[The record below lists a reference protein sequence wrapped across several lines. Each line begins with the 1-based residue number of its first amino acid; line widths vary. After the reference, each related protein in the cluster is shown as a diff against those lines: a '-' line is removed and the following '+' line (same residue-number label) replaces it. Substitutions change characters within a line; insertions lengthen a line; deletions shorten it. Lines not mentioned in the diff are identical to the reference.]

1 MGSKGKKGLLTI
13 SFLAAALLPVL
24 PLSAQQQG
32 EPADSLLRLI
42 SAKYIEQLETRDDYV
57 RRTLAP
63 TFLHN
68 GTYLICDSAVWH
80 QNANVINCT
89 GHVRLIQGDTE
100 LDSETLD
107 YLVDSDLAQFRGSVV
122 ELRDKQN
129 NMLRTRFLDY
139 NTKDSVA
146 VFTGGAS
153 MKGADGQVIESDKGY
168 YFNSSNLFSFVGRVD
183 MYTDSVFVKTD
194 SLHYHSDTD
203 KADFVSPIYFWKDDN
218 MLRAGGG
225 WYDRPADLFFF
236 DRQVRALSKDQESWS
251 DTLYFHRLS
260 NDILMLGSVQIQDTT
275 RSTAA
280 VADYVFYKD
289 SLSQV
294 TLRDNAAVAM
304 WSDNGQQVDTTYF
317 GADTLIY
324 RTVPKCDVDS
334 LGIASASERL
344 KAITGDPVREFRLR
358 AAQNKTKSSSEQ
370 NGPQTQ
376 RRAAKTG
383 NLPESLPD
391 RGAAAPSDSLSAV
404 PADSLSAVQASD
416 SLALAMLPPPP
427 PDSTRIGFAEAFGNV
442 KIFRA
447 DMQVKCDSMRFTEL
461 DSIARFYK
469 DPIIWNEG
477 KRQYSADSLFVL
489 VKGGGVDRANLIS
502 NAFIAVEEDSVH
514 FDQIKSSEVMAYF
527 DSDTQLRR
535 FDALG
540 GVSAIFYL
548 QEDSTL
554 ATVNKVE
561 TKMLSATLKDGNL
574 EQVYYFDNPK
584 NDAYPIVQ
592 LPAADRTLKGLLWR
606 PELRPRGK
614 DDITDLVIRP
624 SGRKVLEASERTS
637 FPQTD
642 RFFPGYM
649 SALRDSLEAAR
660 LRKTSA
666 RDASA
671 QAAAPDSLASSDSL
685 AVVADSLAPVLPD
698 SIAAGKSL
706 ELLQESR
713 DSAYVAAPQE
723 EEFMSKAELRR
734 ALRRARRD
742 ARWAERDERD
752 RLKVEEKERR
762 KAEKE
767 ALKLKREAERR
778 AKEKAEDDKIRQ
790 KYIDY
795 YTKKKLKDERK
806 QKSVSA
812 GERAPGAEAG
822 GSL

>member
-13 SFLAAALLPVL
+13 SFLAAALLSVL

-42 SAKYIEQLETRDDYV
+42 SAKYIEQLEYRDDYV

-168 YFNSSNLFSFVGRVD
+168 YFNARNLFSFVGKVD

-236 DRQVRALSKDQESWS
+236 DRQVRALSRDQESWS

-294 TLRDNAAVAM
+294 TLRDNAAVAF

-317 GADTLIY
+317 GADTLVY
-324 RTVPKCDVDS
+324 HTVPKCDVDS
-334 LGIASASERL
+334 LSIASASERL

-376 RRAAKTG
+376 RRTARTE

-416 SLALAMLPPPP
+416 SLALVPPPP

-469 DPIIWNEG
+469 DPIIWNDG

-561 TKMLSATLKDGNL
+561 TKMLSATLKNGNL

-584 NDAYPIVQ
+584 NDAFPIVQ

-614 DDITDLVIRP
+614 EDITDLVIRP
-624 SGRKVLEASERTS
+624 SGRKALESSERTS

-649 SALRDSLEAAR
+649 GALRDSLEAAR
-660 LRKTSA
+660 LRKA
-666 RDASA
+666 LAGNASA
-671 QAAAPDSLASSDSL
+671 KAAEPDSLSPADSTVASADSLAIVLPDSLAAGKALGVLQEGSDSTS
-685 AVVADSLAPVLPD
+685 VEAP
-698 SIAAGKSL
+698 
-706 ELLQESR
+706 R
-713 DSAYVAAPQE
+713 E
-723 EEFMSKAELRR
+723 EEYMSKAELRR

-742 ARWAERDERD
+742 ARWAARDEQD
-752 RLKVEEKERR
+752 RLKAEEKERR

-767 ALKLKREAERR
+767 ALKLRREAERR

-812 GERAPGAEAG
+812 GERTPGTEAG

>member
-13 SFLAAALLPVL
+13 SFLAAALLSVL

-42 SAKYIEQLETRDDYV
+42 SAKYIEQLEYRDDYV

-80 QNANVINCT
+80 QNANIINCT

-168 YFNSSNLFSFVGRVD
+168 YFNARNLFSFVGKVD

-236 DRQVRALSKDQESWS
+236 DRQVRALSRDQESWS

-294 TLRDNAAVAM
+294 TLRDNAAVAF

-317 GADTLIY
+317 GADTLVY
-324 RTVPKCDVDS
+324 HTVPKCDVDS
-334 LGIASASERL
+334 LSIASASERL

-358 AAQNKTKSSSEQ
+358 AAQNKTKSSQ
-370 NGPQTQ
+370 DQRGARPQ
-376 RRAAKTG
+376 RSAARTE
-383 NLPESLPD
+383 NLPDGLPD
-391 RGAAAPSDSLSAV
+391 RGPAAPSDSLSAV
-404 PADSLSAVQASD
+404 PSDSLSAAQTAD
-416 SLALAMLPPPP
+416 SLALAPPPP
-427 PDSTRIGFAEAFGNV
+427 PDSTRVGFAKAFGNV

-447 DMQVKCDSMRFTEL
+447 DMQVRCDSMRFTEL

-561 TKMLSATLKDGNL
+561 TKMLSATLKAGNL

-584 NDAYPIVQ
+584 NDAFPIVQ

-614 DDITDLVIRP
+614 EDITDLVIRP
-624 SGRKVLEASERTS
+624 SGRKALESSERTS

-649 SALRDSLEAAR
+649 GALRDSLEAAR
-660 LRKTSA
+660 LRKA
-666 RDASA
+666 LAGNASA
-671 QAAAPDSLASSDSL
+671 KAAEPDSLSPADSTVASADSLAIVLPDSLAAGKALGVLQEGSDSTS
-685 AVVADSLAPVLPD
+685 VEAP
-698 SIAAGKSL
+698 
-706 ELLQESR
+706 R
-713 DSAYVAAPQE
+713 E
-723 EEFMSKAELRR
+723 EEYMSKAELRR

-742 ARWAERDERD
+742 ARWAARDEQD
-752 RLKVEEKERR
+752 RLKAEEKERR
-762 KAEKE
+762 KAEKK
-767 ALKLKREAERR
+767 ALKLRREAEKR
-778 AKEKAEDDKIRQ
+778 AKEKAEDDRVRQ

-812 GERAPGAEAG
+812 GERTPGAEAG

>member
-13 SFLAAALLPVL
+13 SSLAAALLSVL

-42 SAKYIEQLETRDDYV
+42 SAKYIEQLETRDDYI

-80 QNANVINCT
+80 QNTNVINCT
-89 GHVRLIQGDTE
+89 GHVRLIQGSTE
-100 LDSETLD
+100 LNSETLD
-107 YLVDSDLAQFRGSVV
+107 YLVDSDLAQFRGTVV
-122 ELRDKQN
+122 ELRDNQN

-146 VFTGGAS
+146 VFVGGAS

-168 YFNSSNLFSFVGRVD
+168 YFNSRNLFSFVGRVD

-194 SLHYHSDTD
+194 SLNYHSDTD

-236 DRQVRALSKDQESWS
+236 DRQVRALSRDQESWS

-260 NDILMLGSVQIQDTT
+260 NDILMLGSVQLQDTT

-317 GADTLIY
+317 GADTLVY

-334 LGIASASERL
+334 LAIASASERL
-344 KAITGDPVREFRLR
+344 KAITGDPVKEFRHR
-358 AAQNKTKSSSEQ
+358 AAQNKAKSSSGQ
-370 NGPQTQ
+370 NGPQVQ
-376 RRAAKTG
+376 NRAARTE

-391 RGAAAPSDSLSAV
+391 RGAAALSDSLSVAPAV
-404 PADSLSAVQASD
+404 DSLE
-416 SLALAMLPPPP
+416 LATLPPPPP
-427 PDSTRIGFAEAFGNV
+427 PDSTRIGFVEAFGNV

-461 DSIARFYK
+461 DSIACFYK
-469 DPIIWNEG
+469 DPVIWNEG

-540 GVSAIFYL
+540 GASAIFYL

-561 TKMLSATLKDGNL
+561 TKMLSATLKAGNL

-606 PELRPRGK
+606 PELRPRDKG
-614 DDITDLVIRP
+614 DITGLVIRP
-624 SGRKVLEASERTS
+624 SGRKVLESSERTS

-660 LRKTSA
+660 MRKAVSRESSA
-666 RDASA
+666 EAAVPDSIASA
-671 QAAAPDSLASSDSL
+671 DSLA
-685 AVVADSLAPVLPD
+685 AVADSLAPVFPD
-698 SIAAGKSL
+698 SIAVGKSV
-706 ELLQESR
+706 ELLHEGS
-713 DSAYVAAPQE
+713 DTISVATPQE

-742 ARWAERDERD
+742 ARWAARDERD
-752 RLKVEEKERR
+752 RLKAEEKERS
-762 KAEKE
+762 KAEKA
-767 ALKLKREAERR
+767 ALKLRREAERR
-778 AKEKAEDDKIRQ
+778 TKEKAEDDKVRQ

-806 QKSVSA
+806 QKSISA

-822 GSL
+822 RSL

>member
-13 SFLAAALLPVL
+13 SFLAAALLSVL

-42 SAKYIEQLETRDDYV
+42 SAKYIEQLEYRDDYV

-80 QNANVINCT
+80 QNANIINCT

-168 YFNSSNLFSFVGRVD
+168 YFNARNLFSFVGKVD

-203 KADFVSPIYFWKDDN
+203 KADFFSPIYFWKDDN

-236 DRQVRALSKDQESWS
+236 DRQVRALSRDQESWS

-294 TLRDNAAVAM
+294 TLRDNAAVAF

-317 GADTLIY
+317 GADTLVY
-324 RTVPKCDVDS
+324 HTVPKCDVDS
-334 LGIASASERL
+334 LSIASASERL

-358 AAQNKTKSSSEQ
+358 AAQNKTRSSQ
-370 NGPQTQ
+370 DQRGAQPQ
-376 RRAAKTG
+376 RRAARTE
-383 NLPESLPD
+383 NLPDGLPD
-391 RGAAAPSDSLSAV
+391 RGPAAPSDSLSAV
-404 PADSLSAVQASD
+404 LPDSLSAAQTAD
-416 SLALAMLPPPP
+416 SLALVPPPP
-427 PDSTRIGFAEAFGNV
+427 PDSTRVGFAKAFGNV

-447 DMQVKCDSMRFTEL
+447 DMQVRCDSMRFTEL

-561 TKMLSATLKDGNL
+561 TKMLSATLKAGNL

-584 NDAYPIVQ
+584 NDAFPIVQ

-614 DDITDLVIRP
+614 EDITDLVIRP
-624 SGRKVLEASERTS
+624 SGRKALESSERTS

-649 SALRDSLEAAR
+649 GALRDSLEAAR
-660 LRKTSA
+660 LRKA
-666 RDASA
+666 LAGNASA
-671 QAAAPDSLASSDSL
+671 KAAEPDSLSPADSTVASADSLAMVLPDSLAAGKALGVLQEGSDSTS
-685 AVVADSLAPVLPD
+685 VEAP
-698 SIAAGKSL
+698 
-706 ELLQESR
+706 R
-713 DSAYVAAPQE
+713 E
-723 EEFMSKAELRR
+723 EEYMSKAELRR

-742 ARWAERDERD
+742 ARWAARDEQD
-752 RLKVEEKERR
+752 RLKAEEKERR

-767 ALKLKREAERR
+767 ALKLRREAEKR
-778 AKEKAEDDKIRQ
+778 AKEKAEDDRVRQ

>member
-13 SFLAAALLPVL
+13 SFLAAALLSVL

-42 SAKYIEQLETRDDYV
+42 SAKYIEQLEYRDDYV

-80 QNANVINCT
+80 QNANIINCT

-168 YFNSSNLFSFVGRVD
+168 YFNARNLFSFVGKVD

-225 WYDRPADLFFF
+225 WYDRPSDLFFF
-236 DRQVRALSKDQESWS
+236 DRQVRALSRDQESWS

-294 TLRDNAAVAM
+294 TLRDNAAVAF

-317 GADTLIY
+317 GADTLVY
-324 RTVPKCDVDS
+324 HTVPKCDVDS
-334 LGIASASERL
+334 LSIASASERL

-358 AAQNKTKSSSEQ
+358 AAQNKTRSSQ
-370 NGPQTQ
+370 DQRGAQPQ
-376 RRAAKTG
+376 RRAARTE
-383 NLPESLPD
+383 NLPDGLPD
-391 RGAAAPSDSLSAV
+391 RGPAAPSDSLSAV
-404 PADSLSAVQASD
+404 LPDSLSAAQTAD
-416 SLALAMLPPPP
+416 SLALVPPPP
-427 PDSTRIGFAEAFGNV
+427 PDSTRVGFAKAFGNV

-447 DMQVKCDSMRFTEL
+447 DMQVRCDSMRFTEL

-561 TKMLSATLKDGNL
+561 TKMLSATLKAGNL

-584 NDAYPIVQ
+584 NDAFPIVQ

-614 DDITDLVIRP
+614 EDITDLVIRP
-624 SGRKVLEASERTS
+624 SGRKALESSERTS

-649 SALRDSLEAAR
+649 GALRDSLEAAR
-660 LRKTSA
+660 LRKA
-666 RDASA
+666 LAGNASA
-671 QAAAPDSLASSDSL
+671 KAAEPDSLSPADSTVASADSLAMVLPDSLAAGKALGVLQEGSDSTS
-685 AVVADSLAPVLPD
+685 VEAP
-698 SIAAGKSL
+698 
-706 ELLQESR
+706 R
-713 DSAYVAAPQE
+713 E
-723 EEFMSKAELRR
+723 EEYMSKAELRR

-742 ARWAERDERD
+742 ARWAARDEQD
-752 RLKVEEKERR
+752 RLKAEEKERR

-767 ALKLKREAERR
+767 ALKLRREAEKR
-778 AKEKAEDDKIRQ
+778 AKEKAEDDRVRQ

-812 GERAPGAEAG
+812 GERTPGAEAG